1 MAYEAMFATI
11 MGYAPRL
18 RWLWFRKLMIA
29 NLGQPFQIK
38 IEKLVAQMFHFS
50 TMVEIGDGHK
60 TLYWV
65 DRWLDGQSVQELAPC
80 LIRTVGLRIQKR
92 TVKEAMF
99 NRCWVCD
106 IKGTLSL

>member
-1 MAYEAMFATI
+1 MVMVQKTDDSKPWSAL
-11 MGYAPRL
+11 PD
-18 RWLWFRKLMIA
+18 
-29 NLGQPFQIK
+29 K